1 MIVLSGDL
9 STRCTGIIVAEIK
22 NDRIVKMLSTP
33 IVPKRLDITEEFGFM
48 KSKKKLPT
56 RHGGSELINT
66 YYRRGE
72 ESVSKDEKKKRD
84 VSVRQKQN
92 LFILTQMSKDIG
104 DIVDGVKPDVI
115 IYEKNAIFNGIL
127 TIELLAK
134 LAGTLVGIAGS
145 HGIPIYEYPVQRVRK
160 RHNPAQLVK
169 DFVKGKNSDYIQSL
183 DDVTKAALRERMQ
196 QKYGQYGLELK
207 SDDEGDAAV
216 VFDYWY
222 EEIHK

>member
-1 MIVLSGDL
+1 MIVLSADL
-9 STRCTGIIVAEIK
+9 STKCTGIIVAEIK
-22 NDRIVKMLSTP
+22 NEKIVKMLSTP
-33 IVPKRLDITEEFGFM
+33 IVPKKFDITKEFGFM

-56 RHGGSELINT
+56 KPGGNELVNT
-66 YYRRGE
+66 YCRRGE
-72 ESVSKDEKKKRD
+72 ESVSKDEKKRRD

-104 DIVDGVKPDVI
+104 DIVDGVKPSVI
-115 IYEKNAIFNGIL
+115 AYEKNAIFNGIL

-134 LAGTLVGIAGS
+134 LSGTLVGIAGS

-160 RHNPAQLVK
+160 RHHPAQLVK
-169 DFVKGKNSDYIQSL
+169 EFVKGKDSIYIQSL
-183 DDVTKAALRERMQ
+183 DDVTKAALREKMQ

-222 EEIHK
+222 EEVYK